1 MWYRPKDEAALFFY
15 GSSTTRNAVH
25 EEMAAAGEEG
35 QYEGI
40 EEAHP

>member
-1 MWYRPKDEAALFFY
+1 MWYRPRDEAALVLY

-40 EEAHP
+40 EEVQP